1 MVLRKNRS
9 NINQTRKELGVT
21 LIELL
26 VSLVIISVILVPILG
41 FYNYSLKET
50 NIKHQQTQLR
60 FLASEEI
67 EKIISLPYF
76 DRSIEAYGSFAGKT
90 SFYEKDDYIV
100 KVNVIL
106 LDPATGE
113 VPEIYPVSREQDTRL
128 KRITVSVARRDRV
141 GGQVDMIY
149 LKSP

>member
-1 MVLRKNRS
+1 LRK
-9 NINQTRKELGVT
+9 L
-21 LIELL
+21 
-26 VSLVIISVILVPILG
+26 
-41 FYNYSLKET
+41 
-50 NIKHQQTQLR
+50 
-60 FLASEEI
+60 FLC
-67 EKIISLPYF
+67 
-76 DRSIEAYGSFAGKT
+76 SFAGKT